1 MRRLPAEVDLR
12 RYVRPGDL
20 VMWGQAE
27 AEPLTLTQRLVEQ
40 RAQLGG
46 IRCFVGMS
54 TNGTLRPEHADH
66 LRMLSYTGSG
76 SNRALARAGALHVL
90 PSRYSDLP
98 TLIADG
104 RLPVDVLMLQVPP
117 AGRDGR
123 TTYGLADEYL
133 SAAAATARVVLAEVN
148 DRLPRTSG
156 SSVIRLDDMDAVV
169 YTSRDVG
176 QTPAADLDPVGERV
190 AAHVAGLVDDGST
203 LQVGI
208 GALPDAIL
216 RRLTTRRGLGI
227 HSGQVGDAV
236 AALIEAGAVTN
247 EHKPV
252 DRGTSVTGWLA
263 GSQRLLML
271 ADRNPA
277 ISLRPT
283 AYTHD
288 PAVLAALPRLVAVN
302 SAIEVDLTGQVNA
315 EVAAGVYVGAVGGAI
330 DFMRG
335 ATRSRGGVPITAIR
349 SCVKGRSTIVAR
361 LSGPVTV
368 PRSDVGVVV
377 TEHGVADLRG
387 LTLRQRRAALL
398 ELADPSHRDELDAAA
413 RDLRPGEA

>member
-1 MRRLPAEVDLR
+1 VSRLTGEVDLR

-27 AEPLTLTQRLVEQ
+27 AEPLALTKRLVEQ
-40 RAQLGG
+40 RAELGG

-66 LRMLSYTGSG
+66 LRILSYTGSG
-76 SNRALARAGALHVL
+76 SNRSLARAGVLQVL

-98 TLIADG
+98 ALITDG
-104 RLPVDVLMLQVPP
+104 RLAVDVLMLQVPAARP
-117 AGRDGR
+117 DG
-123 TTYGLADEYL
+123 TTSYGLADEYL

-148 DRLPRTSG
+148 DRLPQTTG
-156 SSVIRLDDMDAVV
+156 SNLIRLDGLDAVV
-169 YTSRDVG
+169 YTSREVG
-176 QTPAADLDPVGERV
+176 QGPAANLDDVGERV
-190 AAHVAGLVDDGST
+190 AENAAGLVEDGST

-208 GALPDAIL
+208 GALPDAVL
-216 RRLTTRRGLGI
+216 RRLTTRRGLGV

-236 AALIEAGAVTN
+236 AELIEAGAVTN
-247 EHKPV
+247 EHKAV
-252 DRGTSVTGWLA
+252 DRGISVVGWLA
-263 GSQRLLML
+263 GSKRLYML
-271 ADRNPA
+271 ADRNPT

-283 AYTHD
+283 EYTHD
-288 PAVLAALPRLVAVN
+288 HAVLAALPRLVAVN
-302 SAIEVDLTGQVNA
+302 SALEVDLTGQVNA

-335 ATRSRGGVPITAIR
+335 AARSRGGIPITAIR
-349 SCVKGRSTIVAR
+349 SRARCRSTIVAR

-368 PRSDVGVVV
+368 PRADAGVVV

-387 LTLRQRRAALL
+387 LTLEQRRAALL
-398 ELADPSHRDELDAAA
+398 KVADPAHRDELDAASVTPW
-413 RDLRPGEA
+413 LQ